1 MPRYEVNMTV
11 EFSGEI
17 EASSKSDAEQKAW
30 TAWGESFDK
39 PLTYSGVDSIIVD
52 EIEEE
57 DEDEEDN

>member
-17 EASSKSDAEQKAW
+17 EASSVSDAEQKAW
-30 TAWGESFDK
+30 TAWGENSDAL
-39 PLTYSGVDSIIVD
+39 LTYSGVDSIDVD

-57 DEDEEDN
+57 EEEDAE